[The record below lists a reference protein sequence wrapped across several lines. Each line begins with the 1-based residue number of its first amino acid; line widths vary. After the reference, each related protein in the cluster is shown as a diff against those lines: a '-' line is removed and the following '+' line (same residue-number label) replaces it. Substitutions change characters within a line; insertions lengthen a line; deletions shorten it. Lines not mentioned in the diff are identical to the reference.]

1 MGMYGDVTRA
11 AALAAVLVLVAGASL
26 AAYQEHAVDYD
37 RNLVF
42 AAGAD
47 VGQPY
52 EPPRKQTEAGVAPED
67 VACRDGHVLAIRT
80 AGHVPICVTPGTAES
95 LSERGVVARIIG
107 YTEAYVPRQDASG
120 TQDAGEQPA
129 TGGVA
134 AGGSDELGATG
145 NNNNSSSSDVDTDD
159 KNANGDLGPDAG
171 ANDTA
176 TVTQQYGT
184 MHRGDVSAVP
194 ASTMS
199 IVNFYVTDDDLNVSP
214 GAPDIIPTEGL
225 LLFAINGIPIEG
237 PPTMTETGPSTGQFY
252 VRLEL
257 PPTIDGRPLNQD
269 DVVSVTY
276 LDQTDRSGERHTS
289 TKSFALSSTYAQ
301 MHAEGSGGKRIGHEF
316 ILSIYEPDA
325 NTDSREENLIPLNRF
340 EFKSEG
346 NIRAT
351 LDHGAFDANRSH
363 MVETGP
369 NTGVFEVTI
378 KIPRQIDG
386 EVIHIGDWY
395 EIIYHDYSTPSG
407 TSEEIVLRG
416 KIGLQG

>member
-11 AALAAVLVLVAGASL
+11 AALAAVLALVAGVSL

-37 RNLVF
+37 RILVF

-47 VGQPY
+47 GGQPY
-52 EPPRKQTEAGVAPED
+52 EPPRRQTEAGVAPED

-80 AGHVPICVTPGTAES
+80 AGHVPICVTPSTAES
-95 LSERGVVARIIG
+95 LSERDVVAKIIG
-107 YTEAYVPRQDASG
+107 YTEAYVPKQDAPG
-120 TQDAGEQPA
+120 MQDAGAQPA
-129 TGGVA
+129 AGGVA
-134 AGGSDELGATG
+134 AEGSDELGATSG
-145 NNNNSSSSDVDTDD
+145 SGIDD
-159 KNANGDLGPDAG
+159 KNANGDLGPDTG
-171 ANDTA
+171 ASDTA

-199 IVNFYVTDDDLNVSP
+199 VVNFYVTDDDLNVSP

-225 LLFAINGIPIEG
+225 LLFTINGAPIEG
-237 PPTMTETGPSTGQFY
+237 PPTMIETGPSTGQFY

-257 PPTIDGRPLNQD
+257 PPTIDGRPLDQD

-276 LDQTDRSGERHTS
+276 LDQTDRSGEPHTS

-316 ILSIYEPDA
+316 VLSIYEPDA
-325 NTDSREENLIPLNRF
+325 NTDSKEENLIPLNRF
-340 EFKSEG
+340 EFKSRG
-346 NIRAT
+346 NIRAM